1 MLLKVQ
7 TTKNHKKMNNLYRT
21 ASFLYC
27 YFFIA
32 NFAFAQSENDWEN
45 PEIFQRNQMLAHTNL
60 MPFNTL
66 KEALRIDKKSS
77 PNIFSLNGVWKFN
90 FSENLDKAPVG
101 FYQNN
106 FNRKK
111 WDKIKVPSNW
121 EMEGFGYAKFRNIG
135 QPYSSTPPFVPEE
148 FNPIGSYYRTFTLA
162 KNWKEKQHFLHFEG
176 VQSASYVW
184 INGKKV
190 GYNQGAMEPAEYDIT
205 PYLKKGENSISVQVL
220 HYSDGSY
227 LEDQDTWRLAG
238 IYRDVYI
245 MSTPKTHIYDFYITT
260 DLDENYK
267 DATLNIDAFVN
278 NFNKNSIQDYSIRA
292 SLFDDRKKQIFSKT
306 LNKSEQNIPRGALEK
321 KSGSF
326 LVKNP
331 KKWSAEHPNLYI
343 LTLELLDEN
352 NKTIEVFSH
361 KTGFREVEV
370 KNKAIYVNGMPVKL
384 NAVNSHMMHPK
395 TGHAMDT
402 ATMRKDLILMK
413 QFNINCVRTSHYPPN
428 VEYLD
433 LADELGMYIIDETGD
448 EAHSNIQLSS
458 QPEWKEQYIDRMRKM
473 VYRDRNHASIV
484 IWSAGNESG
493 PGDNICTLIDEGKKI
508 DPSRPAWMYGG
519 NRDEDPKTNPITCE
533 DIVGPRYVTPF
544 MLKKRFAL
552 GDDPRPSFMDEYLS
566 VAGNALGGLDEYW
579 DLIYKYPRLTGG
591 AIWDWVSP
599 GIDARWRT
607 TPDASPNKISAS
619 LMNKALIKNGKFG
632 KALYLSGHDDW
643 LEVYRD
649 TALDISNDQLTLSFW
664 VKPEKY
670 NGDCYYITK
679 GNYQYGIWQPNDSK
693 IQFYVYTGEKVFVEA
708 DLPKNWQGNWHEVWG
723 TYDGENLSLFIN
735 GEKVAS
741 KSCTG
746 TIINGPYPVNIGKS
760 AEIIDNHLG
769 YLTHTTIDNIR
780 IFNKVIS
787 VEALKNNNEALQK
800 SASLWLDFE
809 SVKDES
815 HYYSIGLPGRTYG
828 LVWPD
833 RSVQPEL
840 WQLKKSPQPV
850 EINIVNLEAGEVEI
864 YNRFL
869 FTNLSNLNANW
880 SLSANG
886 EKIES
891 GSTKIDLDPLKKNHF
906 IIPFQTKNLKEAT
919 HYVLAL
925 SFTLS
930 EDTNWAKK
938 GHEVAWEQFEFPYSA
953 LKTHTA
959 SIEGISIDDN
969 LENIVFKGA
978 NFTYTFNKD
987 NGLLSSLIYKEK
999 EYLKQG
1005 PKFNIW
1011 RAPLANELDAWGT
1024 YFTSIGHQSD
1034 GMGHNMSN
1042 GWYSLGLNNLE
1053 HKVAAIEIIKDKANA
1068 GLKIVTLATGNNHAT
1083 GFLNEFNYSIAKDG
1097 EITLRTKSSPAGEF
1111 THWIP
1116 KIGLQLLLPDTFQNI
1131 KWYGRG
1137 PYETYPDRKTGAKFG
1152 SYQTTVKNDEVPY
1165 IIPQDYANKTDVYW
1179 TSISDNSGSG
1189 LLIKGNQTFNTSAQM
1204 YDTDNMTRAHYRGQL
1219 KEVDYTILNLD
1230 HKVSGVGGTAIS
1242 ILNKY
1247 RVLPMEYDFTF
1258 YIKPY

>member
-1 MLLKVQ
+1 MI
-7 TTKNHKKMNNLYRT
+7 NLYRT
-21 ASFLYC
+21 ISLLFCIHIISNLAV
-27 YFFIA
+27 
-32 NFAFAQSENDWEN
+32 AQSQNEWEN
-45 PEIFQRNQMLAHTNL
+45 PEIFQRNQVLPHTNL

-66 KEALRIDKKSS
+66 KEALSTDKKSS
-77 PNIFSLNGVWKFN
+77 SNFMGLNGVWKFH
-90 FSENLDKAPVG
+90 FSENLEKAPSG
-101 FYQNN
+101 FYKNS

-111 WDKIKVPSNW
+111 WDDIKVPSNW
-121 EMEGFGYAKFRNIG
+121 EMEGFGYAMFRNIG
-135 QPYSSTPPFVPEE
+135 QPYSSTPPLVPKE
-148 FNPIGSYYRTFTLA
+148 FNPIGSYYRTFTLP

-184 INGKKV
+184 VNGMEV
-190 GYNQGAMEPAEYDIT
+190 GYNQGAREPAEYDIT
-205 PYLKKGENSISVQVL
+205 PYLKNGENSIAVKVL

-245 MSTPKTHIYDFYITT
+245 MSTPKTHLHDFYVTT
-260 DLDENYK
+260 DLDENYR
-267 DATLNIDAFVN
+267 DATLIIEALVTH
-278 NFNKNSIQDYSIRA
+278 FNKENPKNHSIRA
-292 SLFDDRKKQIFSKT
+292 SLFDDKNQQILSET
-306 LNKSEQNIPRGALEK
+306 LIKSGKNVAEGEFQKN
-321 KSGSF
+321 SGSF
-326 LVKNP
+326 LIENP
-331 KKWSAEHPNLYI
+331 KKWSAEHPNLYT
-343 LTLELLDEN
+343 LTLELLDEH

-370 KNKAIYVNGMPVKL
+370 KNKAIYVNGMPIKL

-395 TGHAMDT
+395 TGHAMDVE
-402 ATMRKDLILMK
+402 TMRKDLTIMK

-448 EAHSNIQLSS
+448 EAHSNIHLSS
-458 QPEWKEQYIDRMRKM
+458 QPEWKAQYLDRMRKM

-493 PGDNICTLIDEGKKI
+493 PGDNICALIAEGKLI

-519 NRDEDPKTNPITCE
+519 NSDEDPKTNPIKCE

-579 DLIYKYPRLTGG
+579 DLIYQYPRLTGG

-607 TPDASPNKISAS
+607 TPDASPNKVMAS
-619 LMNKALIKNGKFG
+619 LMNKALIKEGKFG

-649 TALDISNDQLTLSFW
+649 TALDISDDKLTLSFW

-670 NGDCYYITK
+670 NGDAYFITK
-679 GNYQYGIWQPNDSK
+679 GNYQYGILQSSDTI
-693 IQFYVYTGEKVFVEA
+693 IQFYVHTGEKVFVEA
-708 DLPKNWQGNWHEVWG
+708 DLPDNWVGNWHQVSG
-723 TYDGENLSLFIN
+723 IYDGENLILYIN

-746 TIINGPYPVNIGKS
+746 KIINGPYPVNIGKS

-780 IFNKVIS
+780 VFNKVIS
-787 VEALKNNNEALQK
+787 EVDLKSNNEDLKK

-809 SVKDES
+809 SEKDES
-815 HYYSIGLPGRTYG
+815 HYYTIGLPGRTYG

-850 EINIVNLEAGEVEI
+850 EVKLLNIEAGEVEI
-864 YNRFL
+864 FNRFQ
-869 FTNLSNLNANW
+869 FTNLSDFNANW

-886 EKIES
+886 EKLES
-891 GSTKIDLDPLKKNHF
+891 GSLKIDLAPLKKANF
-906 IIPFQTKNLKEAT
+906 KIPYQTKNLKEAT
-919 HYVLAL
+919 HYVLEL
-925 SFTLS
+925 SFALS

-938 GHEVAWEQFEFPYSA
+938 GHEIAWEQFEFPYIE
-953 LKTHTA
+953 KKIENNG
-959 SIEGISIDDN
+959 IEGISIDDN
-969 LENIVFKGA
+969 PENIVFKGA
-978 NFTYTFNKD
+978 DFTYSFNKKD
-987 NGLLSSLIYKEK
+987 GLLSSLIYKEK

-1011 RAPLANELDAWGT
+1011 RAPLANEVDAWNT
-1024 YFTSIGHQSD
+1024 FRTSIGQQSE
-1034 GMGHNMSN
+1034 GMGQTMSN

-1053 HKVAAIEIIKDKANA
+1053 HEVATIEIIKNEKKV
-1068 GLKIVTLATGNNHAT
+1068 GLKIVTLATSNKDAT
-1083 GFLNEFNYSIAKDG
+1083 GFQNEFNYNITKDG
-1097 EITLRTKSSPAGEF
+1097 EITLKTKSSPAGEF

-1116 KIGLQLLLPDTFQNI
+1116 KIGLQLQLPNTFQNI

-1152 SYQTTVKNDEVPY
+1152 SYETTVNDDYVPY
-1165 IIPQDYANKTDVYW
+1165 IIPQDYGNKTDVYW
-1179 TSISDNSGSG
+1179 TSISDGNGNG
-1189 LLIKGNQTFNTSAQM
+1189 LLIKGDQTFNTSAQM
-1204 YDTDNMTRAHYRGQL
+1204 YDTDNLTRAYYRRQL
-1219 KEVDYTILNLD
+1219 KAVDYITLNLD
-1230 HKVSGVGGTAIS
+1230 YKMSGVGGTAIS

-1247 RVLPMEYDFTF
+1247 RVLPKEYEFTF
-1258 YIKPY
+1258 YIKPFVER

>member
-1 MLLKVQ
+1 MIK
-7 TTKNHKKMNNLYRT
+7 LYRNF
-21 ASFLYC
+21 AFLFC
-27 YFFIA
+27 FFIIS

-45 PEIFQRNQMLAHTNL
+45 PEIFQINQVFPHTNL

-66 KEALRIDKKSS
+66 IQALNLDKKSS
-77 PNIFSLNGVWKFN
+77 PNFLSLNGVWKFHL
-90 FSENLDKAPVG
+90 SENLDNAPTD
-101 FYQNN
+101 FYKNS
-106 FNRKK
+106 FNHKK
-111 WDKIKVPSNW
+111 WDDIKVPSNW
-121 EMEGFGYAKFRNIG
+121 EMEGYGYAKFRNIG
-135 QPYSSTPPFVPEE
+135 QPYSSIPPLVPKE
-148 FNPIGSYYRTFTLA
+148 FNPIGSYYRTFTLS
-162 KNWKEKQHFLHFEG
+162 KNWNEKQHFLHFEG

-184 INGKKV
+184 INGEKV

-205 PYLKKGENSISVQVL
+205 PYLHNGKNSIAVKVL

-238 IYRDVYI
+238 IFRDVYI
-245 MSTPKTHIYDFYITT
+245 MSTPKTHIQDFYVTT

-267 DATLNIDAFVN
+267 DATINIDAFVTY
-278 NFNKNSIQDYSIRA
+278 FNKENVKDYSIRA
-292 SLFDDRKKQIFSKT
+292 TLFDDKKKQIISENLTKT
-306 LNKSEQNIPRGALEK
+306 EK
-321 KSGSF
+321 NAVAGKFQKRSGSF
-326 LVKNP
+326 LVENP
-331 KKWSAEHPNLYI
+331 KKWSAEHPNLYM

-352 NKTIEVFSH
+352 NKIIEVFSH
-361 KTGFREVEV
+361 KIGFREVEV
-370 KNKAIYVNGMPVKL
+370 KNKAIYVNGMPVKF

-395 TGHAMDT
+395 TGHAMDVE
-402 ATMRKDLILMK
+402 TMRKDLMIMK

-458 QPEWKEQYIDRMRKM
+458 LPEWKEQYLDRMRKM

-493 PGDNICTLIDEGKKI
+493 PGENICALIAEGKQI

-519 NRDEDPKTNPITCE
+519 NSDEDPKTNPIKCE

-552 GDDPRPSFMDEYLS
+552 ADDPRPSFMDEYLS

-607 TPDASPNKISAS
+607 TPDASPNKITAS
-619 LMNKALIKNGKFG
+619 LMNKALLKDDKFG

-649 TALDISNDQLTLSFW
+649 TALDIADNQLTLSFW

-670 NGDCYYITK
+670 NGDAYFITK
-679 GNYQYGIWQPNDSK
+679 GNYQYGILQSSDTK
-693 IQFYVYTGEKVFVEA
+693 IQFYVHTGEKVFVEA
-708 DLPKNWQGNWHEVWG
+708 DLPNDWVGNWHQVSG
-723 TYDGENLSLFIN
+723 IYDGENLILYIN
-735 GEKVAS
+735 GKQVAS
-741 KSCTG
+741 KSCSG
-746 TIINGPYPVNIGKS
+746 NIINGPYSVNIGKS

-780 IFNKVIS
+780 IFNKVVS
-787 VEALKNNNEALQK
+787 SEALKDNSEEWKKFA
-800 SASLWLDFE
+800 ALWLDFE

-815 HYYSIGLPGRTYG
+815 HYYTIGLPGRTYG

-833 RSVQPEL
+833 RSIQPEL

-850 EINIVNLEAGEVEI
+850 EIKILNLDAGEVEI
-864 YNRFL
+864 FNRFT
-869 FTNLSNLNANW
+869 FTNLNTLNTNW

-891 GSTKIDLDPLKKNHF
+891 GKIKIELDPLKKENF
-906 IIPFQTKNLKEAT
+906 KIPYQTKNLKEGT
-919 HYVLAL
+919 HYVLEL
-925 SFTLS
+925 SFNLS
-930 EDTNWAKK
+930 EDTSWAKK
-938 GHEVAWEQFEFPYSA
+938 GYEISWEQFEFPFIEK
-953 LKTHTA
+953 KTEA
-959 SIEGISIDDN
+959 IAIDGVTVDEN
-969 LENIVFKGA
+969 PENIVFKGA
-978 NFTYTFNKD
+978 DFTYTFKKE
-987 NGLLSSLIYKEK
+987 NGLLTSLIFKGK
-999 EYLKQG
+999 EYLRQG

-1011 RAPLANELDAWGT
+1011 RAPLANELDAWNT
-1024 YFTSIGHQSD
+1024 FRTSIGQQKD
-1034 GMGHNMSN
+1034 GMGHTISN

-1053 HKVAAIEIIKDKANA
+1053 HEVETIEIIKNKTNV
-1068 GLKIVTLATGNNHAT
+1068 GLKIVTLATSNKDAT
-1083 GFLNEFNYSIAKDG
+1083 GFLNEFNYTIDKDG
-1097 EITLRTKSSPAGEF
+1097 EITLKTKSSPAGEF

-1116 KIGLQLLLPDTFQNI
+1116 KIGLQLELPDTFQNM

-1152 SYQTTVKNDEVPY
+1152 MYETTSKDDYVPY
-1165 IIPQDYANKTDVYW
+1165 IIPQDYGNKTDVYW
-1179 TSISDNSGSG
+1179 TSISDNSGYG
-1189 LLIKGNQTFNTSAQM
+1189 LLIKGDQKFNTSAQI
-1204 YDTDNMTRAHYRGQL
+1204 YDTDNLTRAYYRPQL
-1219 KEVDYTILNLD
+1219 KEVDYVTLNLD
-1230 HKVSGVGGTAIS
+1230 HKMSGVGGTAIS

-1247 RVLPMEYDFTF
+1247 RVLPQEYEFTF
-1258 YIKPY
+1258 YIKPFLER